1 MRDIDN
7 TRRDREDVCC
17 PDHGHDGALAI
28 VGMGCRL
35 PGGVTNLDQFWQLM
49 AEGRD
54 GIVEIPPDRLN
65 LQKFYDARAEA
76 PGKIYVRHGG
86 FLDQPI
92 DSFDAE
98 FFGMSPREAAYL
110 DPQQRL
116 LLEVAH
122 EALED
127 AGIPTDSIAGS
138 NAGVFVG
145 GFMVDG
151 MLTQFSPLGR
161 AQIGQHTAVSST
173 LTILSNRLSYLLDL
187 HGPSF
192 TLDTACSSSLVALH
206 QACQAIRSGE
216 CDLALVGGVNV
227 IFRPETLIAMC
238 KGGFLSRDGRSKSFD
253 ARADG
258 YGRGEGAGVVVIKRL
273 DAALADGDHIRA
285 VIRGSGVNQDG
296 RTDGITVPNGE
307 AQAQL
312 IQQVCNRFGCDPAS
326 VTYVEAHGTSTAIG
340 DPIELGALA
349 SVFGAAGGGQ
359 PCLVGSVKANIG
371 HLEAAAGIAAVIK
384 TAMCLERGQ
393 VPPVANL
400 DKVNPALRL
409 AEWGLDLPRG
419 LTALPAA
426 ADGRPGRAAI
436 NSFGYGGT
444 NAHVILESAAGAATD
459 AEPGAAPGAA
469 SDRPQILVISA
480 RSAGA
485 LRALAARYLDRLQGL
500 DAAGFADLCYSAALR
515 RNAYEHRI
523 AIPARD
529 AAAASAVLRDYLDG
543 RANPDL
549 IEGIADHKGA
559 APVFVFSGM
568 GPQWWGM
575 GRELMATQPVFRA
588 FAEQVD
594 RIFAPLAGW
603 SILDEMARP
612 EDQSIVTR
620 THVAQPANF
629 VLQAGLFKL
638 LQSWGVEPGALV
650 GHSVGEVS
658 SAYAAGVLSLED
670 AVRVSWLR
678 SKLQATTAGTG
689 GMLAVGLGAADV
701 MPYLDG
707 HHDLVSVAA
716 DNAPRTITLAGDEAA
731 LDDIAGKLTADGIF
745 NRRLQVETAYH
756 SPIMDPLLAPLE
768 QGLAGIAPRPAR
780 LPLYSTVTSYP
791 VEGQDYG
798 AAYWGRNV
806 RDSVRFFDTMQEIVN
821 DGFDCFLEVGPHPV
835 LSSALRECLLDA
847 NVEGVLVPSLRR
859 DQPETQ
865 LILRAIAALHVRG
878 VAIDWQRFH
887 AGRANRFVPLP
898 GYPWQRNQLWNESEA
913 ARDDRLGTP
922 DEARLLGRRM
932 AMPQPMWRQDFNRNR
947 LAWVLDHRVE
957 GSVVMP
963 GAAYCEIALQL
974 AAELAG
980 ETGDG
985 AGPGML
991 RLTELKFDQAMLLDQ
1006 DDDPAL
1012 ITVWDPETRGFA
1024 IHSAGASGDW
1034 TRHAEGRVSDLAAAA
1049 AEPFDLD
1056 RLRQRCDHDIPP
1068 AAHYAAMTA
1077 RGLQYG
1083 PAFQGVRALSTPAAG
1098 GEVLARIVAPE
1109 GVEPAT
1115 GILHPAL
1122 LDACFQALISA
1133 LPDEGGRP
1141 QAYVPVRIEEILI
1154 HRPIGDEFLCH
1165 GRLTSRDGV
1174 GMTADLWLLAPDGQ
1188 VLAGL
1193 HGITA
1198 RRLGADDAAL
1208 PEGIDVD
1215 ALLDRFECV
1224 AQPLEDSA
1232 RRPDPVPLSPMAIL
1246 SSGGDLASALAEGLS
1261 ARGHDV
1267 RLFGAGAFRFDPAFR
1282 QVVDLRG
1289 LDPADPQDPTGQ
1301 ARAEASLDLLH
1312 MIAQDGVRRVVT
1324 TVAHHAP
1331 DALQSAALHNAA
1343 QLGLLRVA
1351 GNEYADIDLR
1361 LIQIGGDDAL
1371 AALLDELIS
1380 DSDED
1385 DIVLSAGQRLVR
1397 RLVAVPHGRLAQEAA
1412 ARRPTGP
1419 LADEEAEIELLLAGS
1434 ESPVDVLGRVT
1445 SGARAGRLVL
1455 TRLPDGAAPQRFMR
1469 RPVAELLEL
1478 PAELDWPE
1486 DRLLALLPL
1495 ALAHSILRLAGLAQ
1509 GDRAA
1514 ICVGDARMAGALS
1527 AVAAMIG
1534 ADAVQIAGP
1543 GDLRDSGQRFDAI
1556 CLDRDDELAEI
1567 LVRRLVDL
1575 GSVIHVDGGAGRLAQ
1590 SLQNHRRDLFVTA
1603 PGMLS
1608 RAPAR
1613 ICASLTE
1620 VIAAVDGGTL
1630 AIEPAPGPARRFVH
1644 DQPDLLRAAALS
1656 ASVAAPVISAQGA
1669 YLVTG
1674 GLGGLGF
1681 EIAKWLARRGAGH
1694 VILAGRRGLETD
1706 GAGDMLAQLRALGA
1720 GATAM
1725 AMDVGNAESV
1735 AFAMRLIAD
1744 LSLPMRGV
1752 FHAAGVLDDAPV
1764 YLLQPDQLA
1773 RVMQPKALGAW
1784 HLHRATSTLD
1794 LDCFVAISSI
1804 AALLGSPGQGAYVAA
1819 NSYLDALIQHRRNQ
1833 GLPGIGINLGAL
1845 AQVGMAA
1852 RHEGVERHF
1861 LRVGVGS
1868 LTPAEA
1874 IGMLDYI
1881 LRQNPVNMAAARMD
1895 WGLWGGTYAKWAASP
1910 RYRHLMPQLAADTG
1924 GGAGA
1929 SLAALPPEARLERVA
1944 ACLTDL
1950 VAGILRLP
1958 PDGVDPA
1965 KSLLAMG
1972 VDSLM
1977 AMELQAGIDRQ
1988 LGLRIPTLE
1997 LMKGVALR
2005 ALAANIADRIGA
2017 EAGANADAGAGGIVP
2032 QSAATGPATP
2042 PPPAEPSARPPAQP
2056 PAQPAARDVG
2066 ELLSRLDS
2074 LTPGEVEQALAELVL
2089 VEEGK

>member
-1 MRDIDN
+1 MRDID
-7 TRRDREDVCC
+7 TARCDREDIGC
-17 PDHGHDGALAI
+17 PDKSQDEALAI

-65 LQKFYDARAEA
+65 LQKFYDARADA

-116 LLEVAH
+116 LLEVAY

-127 AGIPTDSIAGS
+127 AGIPTESIAGS

-192 TLDTACSSSLVALH
+192 TLDTACSSSLVAMH
-206 QACQAIRSGE
+206 QACQAIRGGE

-258 YGRGEGAGVVVIKRL
+258 YGRGEGAGVVVVKRL
-273 DAALADGDHIRA
+273 SAALADGDRIRA

-296 RTDGITVPNGE
+296 RTDGITVPNGA

-312 IQQVCNRFGCDPAS
+312 IRQVCTRFGCDPAS
-326 VTYVEAHGTSTAIG
+326 VTYVEAHGTGTAIG

-349 SVFGAAGGGQ
+349 SVFGGDGREQ

-384 TAMCLERGQ
+384 TALCLERGQ

-400 DKVNPALRL
+400 EQINPALRL
-409 AEWGLDLPRG
+409 AEWGLDLPRR
-419 LTALPAA
+419 LTELPPAA
-426 ADGRPGRAAI
+426 KGLPGRAAV

-444 NAHVILESAAGAATD
+444 NAHVILEPAA
-459 AEPGAAPGAA
+459 EHAAPSEVQGDPQLAA
-469 SDRPQILVISA
+469 APSERPQLLLISA
-480 RSAGA
+480 RSTSA
-485 LRALAARYLDRLQGL
+485 LRVLAGRFLERLQGL

-523 AIPARD
+523 AVLAGD

-549 IEGIADHKGA
+549 IEGTADHKGA

-588 FAEQVD
+588 FAEEVD
-594 RIFAPLAGW
+594 RIFAPMAGW
-603 SILDEMARP
+603 SILEEMARP

-689 GMLAVGLGAADV
+689 GMLAVGLSAVDV
-701 MPYLDG
+701 LPYLEG
-707 HHDLVSVAA
+707 YHDLVSVGA

-731 LDDIAGKLTADGIF
+731 LDVIAEKLTADGIF

-756 SPIMDPLLAPLE
+756 SPVMDPLLAPLE
-768 QGLAGIAPRPAR
+768 QALAGIDPRPAI

-791 VEGQDYG
+791 VAGQDYG
-798 AAYWGRNV
+798 AAYWCRNV
-806 RDSVRFFDTMQEIVN
+806 RDSVRFFETVQEIVN

-847 NVEGVLVPSLRR
+847 NAEGVLAASLRR
-859 DQPETQ
+859 EQPEIQ
-865 LILRAIAALHVRG
+865 QILRGIATLHVRG
-878 VAIDWQRFH
+878 AAIDWRRFH
-887 AGRANRFVPLP
+887 AGRDNRFVSLP
-898 GYPWQRNQLWNESEA
+898 GYLWQRNQLWNESEA

-922 DEARLLGRRM
+922 DEARLLGQRM
-932 AMPQPMWRQDFNRNR
+932 AIPQPMWRQDFNRNR
-947 LAWVLDHRVE
+947 LAWVLDHQVE

-963 GAAYCEIALQL
+963 GAAYCEIGLQL

-980 ETGDG
+980 DSARPLCLTG
-985 AGPGML
+985 
-991 RLTELKFDQAMLLDQ
+991 LKFDQAMLLDQ
-1006 DDDPAL
+1006 NDDPAL
-1012 ITVWDPETRGFA
+1012 ITVWDPAGRGFA

-1034 TRHAEGRVSDLAAAA
+1034 TRHAEGRISDLATPPAAA
-1049 AEPFDLD
+1049 LD
-1056 RLRQRCDHDIPP
+1056 VEQLRKRCDQDISP

-1083 PAFQGVRALSTPAAG
+1083 PAFQGVTALSVPAAG
-1098 GEVLARIVAPE
+1098 GEVLARIVAPA
-1109 GVEPAT
+1109 GVDPDA

-1133 LPDEGGRP
+1133 LPDDGARAA
-1141 QAYVPVRIEEILI
+1141 AYVPVRIDKILLD
-1154 HRPIGDEFLCH
+1154 RPVGAEFLCY

-1174 GMTADLWLLAPDGQ
+1174 GMVADLWLLAPDGQ

-1193 HGITA
+1193 HGISA
-1198 RRLGADDAAL
+1198 RRLGSDDADL
-1208 PEGIDVD
+1208 PEGVDVD
-1215 ALLDRFECV
+1215 TLLDRFECV
-1224 AQPLEDSA
+1224 AQALEDGD
-1232 RRPDPVPLSPMAIL
+1232 RRADPVPLSPMAIL
-1246 SSGGDLASALAEGLS
+1246 SQGGDLASALAEGLA

-1282 QVVDLRG
+1282 QIVDLRG

-1301 ARAEASLDLLH
+1301 ARVQASLDLLH
-1312 MIAQDGVRRVVT
+1312 MIAQDGVRRCLT
-1324 TVAHHAP
+1324 TVTHHAAHAP
-1331 DALQSAALHNAA
+1331 QSAALHSAA

-1351 GNEYADIDLR
+1351 GNEYADLDLR
-1361 LIQIGGDDAL
+1361 LVQIGGNDAL
-1371 AALLDELIS
+1371 PALLDELTS

-1385 DIVLSAGQRLVR
+1385 DIVLTPEQRLVR
-1397 RLVAVPHGRLAQEAA
+1397 RLVALPHGRLTQEAA

-1419 LADEEAEIELLLAGS
+1419 LPDEEAEIELFLAGTDG
-1434 ESPVDVLGRVT
+1434 PVDVLGRVT

-1455 TRLPDGAAPQRFMR
+1455 TRLPQGRAPQRFLR
-1469 RPVAELLEL
+1469 QPVASLLEL
-1478 PAELDWPE
+1478 PADLDWPE
-1486 DRLLALLPL
+1486 DRLLPLLPL
-1495 ALAHSILRLAGLAQ
+1495 ALAHSILRLAGLAP
-1509 GDRAA
+1509 GDQLAV
-1514 ICVGDARMAGALS
+1514 CVGDARMAGALA
-1527 AVAAMIG
+1527 AVATMIG
-1534 ADAVQIAGP
+1534 AKAVQIAGS
-1543 GDLRDSGQRFDAI
+1543 GDLRDPAQRFDAI

-1575 GSVIHVDGGAGRLAQ
+1575 GSVIHVGDGAGQIAQ
-1590 SLQNHRRDLFVTA
+1590 SLQNHRRELFVTA

-1620 VIAAVDGGTL
+1620 VIAAIDTGAL
-1630 AIEPAPGPARRFVH
+1630 AVPPEQGAAQRFAH
-1644 DQPDLLRAAALS
+1644 DQPDMLRAAALS
-1656 ASVAAPVISAQGA
+1656 ASVAAPMISAQGA

-1674 GLGGLGF
+1674 GLGGFGF

-1694 VILAGRRGLETD
+1694 VVLAGRRGLETD
-1706 GAGDMLAQLRALGA
+1706 GAGDMLAELRALGC

-1725 AMDVGNAESV
+1725 ALDVGKADSV
-1735 AFAMRLIAD
+1735 AIAMRMIAD
-1744 LSLPMRGV
+1744 LGLPLRGV

-1764 YLLQPDQLA
+1764 YLLQPEQLA

-1784 HLHRATSTLD
+1784 HLHHATLGLD
-1794 LDCFVAISSI
+1794 LDCFVVISSI

-1819 NSYLDALIQHRRNQ
+1819 NSYLDALVQHRRNQ

-1861 LRVGVGS
+1861 QRVGVGS
-1868 LTPAEA
+1868 LNPAEA

-1910 RYRHLMPQLAADTG
+1910 RYRHLMPELTADVG

-1929 SLAALPPEARLERVA
+1929 SLATLSPEAQAERVA
-1944 ACLTDL
+1944 ACLTEL

-1958 PDGVDPA
+1958 PDGVDQG

-2005 ALAANIADRIGA
+2005 ALVANIADRIGA
-2017 EAGANADAGAGGIVP
+2017 MADDAATTQTTTP
-2032 QSAATGPATP
+2032 ASAATPA
-2042 PPPAEPSARPPAQP
+2042 AQP
-2056 PAQPAARDVG
+2056 AAARDVG

-2074 LTPGEVEQALAELVL
+2074 LSPAEVEQALAELAL
-2089 VEEGK
+2089 LEESK